1 VESKPFITGCCLAA
15 LHQETGLLLGAP
27 VDVEHGPGFRV
38 LELAEQGTT
47 VETHVERPA
56 MQPGWAVFEE
66 LRLGP
71 RMASR
76 PGTAFDLIN

>member
-1 VESKPFITGCCLAA
+1 M
-15 LHQETGLLLGAP
+15 
-27 VDVEHGPGFRV
+27 EHGPGFRV
-38 LELAEQGTT
+38 LELAEQGT
-47 VETHVERPA
+47 VATHVERPT

-76 PGTAFDLIN
+76 PGACLDWIALAIANAR